1 MPRSETSGLSV
12 AIFGALSV
20 LGEEL
25 RRELEENPLGVS
37 RVKLYEGAERRGS
50 ITEFKGEPMVVTT
63 PDEEET
69 GRVDLSFICS
79 EDDPCSAQY
88 LDWVT
93 QGEGAAVDLVGAA
106 AGLAGGGVPMVN
118 FDVNPEAIRPGA
130 RVVSMPHPMAHPLST
145 ILHRL
150 GQAFTLVDVC
160 ATVLRP
166 VSDGGRRA
174 VEELHQ
180 QTIGVLSFT
189 PLPTEVFGRQMAFN
203 LLPVRFQGE
212 EGRLL
217 EETVRRDVDRVLG
230 KSSPPLSLRII
241 QAPTFY
247 GHCYLLRVRTGERP
261 SPADVAGVLGQGGL
275 FSISSEPDERT
286 PVDLAARSGVWIAD
300 VSADGDQAG
309 SSWLWIVTDAIRSG
323 AARNATRLA
332 RRLTEARG

>member
-1 MPRSETSGLSV
+1 MPRSATSGLSV

-37 RVKLYEGAERRGS
+37 RVKLYEGAERKGS
-50 ITEFKGEPMVVTT
+50 ITEFGGEPMVVTT
-63 PDEEET
+63 PDEDEAA
-69 GRVDLSFICS
+69 RVDLSFICS
-79 EDDPCSAQY
+79 EDDPRSAEY
-88 LDWVT
+88 LGWVSR
-93 QGEGAAVDLVGAA
+93 GEGSAIDLVGAA
-106 AGLAGGGVPMVN
+106 AGLAGVPMVN

-130 RVVSMPHPMAHPLST
+130 RVVSAPHPMAHPLST
-145 ILHRL
+145 TLHRL
-150 GQAFTLVDVC
+150 GQAFTLVDAC

-189 PLPTEVFGRQMAFN
+189 HLPTEVFGRQMAFN
-203 LLPVRFQGE
+203 LLPVRLQGE

-230 KSSPPLSLRII
+230 ESSPPLSLRIV

-247 GHCYLLRVRTGERP
+247 GHCYLLRVRTEERP
-261 SPADVAGVLGQGGL
+261 SPADVAGVLGESGL
-275 FSISSEPDERT
+275 FSICSEPDERT
-286 PVDLAARSGVWIAD
+286 PVDLAARSGTWIAD

-309 SSWLWIVTDAIRSG
+309 SFWLWIVTDAIRSG
-323 AARNATRLA
+323 AARNAARLA
-332 RRLTEARG
+332 RRLTEARR